1 MVEKKTGL
9 DWVLD
14 TLNTLLLVAIGLV
27 CLYPFWY
34 VVCASFSDANE
45 FLRHDFTLLLKPLK
59 FSLEAYRYCITDRIL
74 VGYRNT
80 LFYVVAGT
88 AISMFLTFLGAYA
101 LSRKGWMGK
110 RLVTL
115 MIMFTMYFS
124 GGIIAIYLWVQ
135 QLHMIDTVWAIL
147 LPTALSTY
155 NLIVMRTAFANVP
168 ESLIEAARLD
178 GASEFTCLFRI
189 VIPLSQATI
198 AVVLLFYA
206 VSRWNDWMSA
216 TIFLR
221 TADLY
226 PLQIFLREILL
237 TSSADNII
245 STSGGSTNTVA
256 LAETIKY
263 ATIVISTAPILCIYP
278 FIQRYFVTG
287 VMIGGVKE

>member
-9 DWVLD
+9 DWMLD
-14 TLNTLLLVAIGLV
+14 ILNTALLILIGLA

-45 FLRHDFTLLLKPLK
+45 FLRHDFVLLLKPLK
-59 FSLEAYRYCITDRIL
+59 FSLEAYQYCITDRIL

-80 LFYVVAGT
+80 LFDVVAGT

-101 LSRKGWMGK
+101 
-110 RLVTL
+110 
-115 MIMFTMYFS
+115 
-124 GGIIAIYLWVQ
+124 
-135 QLHMIDTVWAIL
+135 
-147 LPTALSTY
+147 
-155 NLIVMRTAFANVP
+155 
-168 ESLIEAARLD
+168 
-178 GASEFTCLFRI
+178 
-189 VIPLSQATI
+189 LSQATI

>member
-14 TLNTLLLVAIGLV
+14 ILNTALLILIGLA

-45 FLRHDFTLLLKPLK
+45 FLRHDFVLLLKPLK
-59 FSLEAYRYCITDRIL
+59 L

>member
-1 MVEKKTGL
+1 
-9 DWVLD
+9 
-14 TLNTLLLVAIGLV
+14 
-27 CLYPFWY
+27 
-34 VVCASFSDANE
+34 
-45 FLRHDFTLLLKPLK
+45 
-59 FSLEAYRYCITDRIL
+59 
-74 VGYRNT
+74 
-80 LFYVVAGT
+80 
-88 AISMFLTFLGAYA
+88 
-101 LSRKGWMGK
+101 
-110 RLVTL
+110 
-115 MIMFTMYFS
+115 MYFS

>member
-1 MVEKKTGL
+1 MVEKKN
-9 DWVLD
+9 WVD
-14 TLNTLLLVAIGLV
+14 HVFDCVNTLLLVGIGLA

-34 VVCASFSDANE
+34 VVCASFSDANS
-45 FLRHDFTLLLKPLK
+45 FLKHDFVLLLKPIK
-59 FSLEAYRYCITDRIL
+59 FSLEAYKYCITDRIIT
-74 VGYRNT
+74 GYRNT
-80 LFYVVAGT
+80 IFYVIAGT
-88 AISMFLTFLGAYA
+88 AISMLLTFLGAYA

-110 RLVTL
+110 RFITL

-147 LPTALSTY
+147 LPSAMSTY

-198 AVVLLFYA
+198 AVVVLFYA
-206 VSRWNDWMSA
+206 VARWNDWMSA

-221 TADLY
+221 NSDLY

-278 FIQRYFVTG
+278 FIQKYFVTG

>member
-14 TLNTLLLVAIGLV
+14 ILNTALLILIGLA

-45 FLRHDFTLLLKPLK
+45 FLRHDFVLLLKPLK
-59 FSLEAYRYCITDRIL
+59 FSLEAYQYCITDRIL

-226 PLQIFLREILL
+226 PLQIFLRE
-237 TSSADNII
+237 TS
-245 STSGGSTNTVA
+245 
-256 LAETIKY
+256 
-263 ATIVISTAPILCIYP
+263 
-278 FIQRYFVTG
+278 Q
-287 VMIGGVKE
+287 

>member
-1 MVEKKTGL
+1 M
-9 DWVLD
+9 
-14 TLNTLLLVAIGLV
+14 
-27 CLYPFWY
+27 
-34 VVCASFSDANE
+34 
-45 FLRHDFTLLLKPLK
+45 
-59 FSLEAYRYCITDRIL
+59 
-74 VGYRNT
+74 
-80 LFYVVAGT
+80 
-88 AISMFLTFLGAYA
+88 
-101 LSRKGWMGK
+101 SRKGWMGK

>member
-1 MVEKKTGL
+1 M
-9 DWVLD
+9 
-14 TLNTLLLVAIGLV
+14 
-27 CLYPFWY
+27 
-34 VVCASFSDANE
+34 
-45 FLRHDFTLLLKPLK
+45 
-59 FSLEAYRYCITDRIL
+59 
-74 VGYRNT
+74 
-80 LFYVVAGT
+80 
-88 AISMFLTFLGAYA
+88 
-101 LSRKGWMGK
+101 SRKGWMGK

-147 LPTALSTY
+147 LPAALSTY

>member
-206 VSRWNDWMSA
+206 VGRWNDWMSA

-221 TADLY
+221 EL
-226 PLQIFLREILL
+226 LL
-237 TSSADNII
+237 TSSADNIL

>member
-1 MVEKKTGL
+1 MVEKKTWR
-9 DWVLD
+9 DYIFD
-14 TLNTLLLVAIGLV
+14 TLNVIFLVAIGLA

-34 VVCASFSDANE
+34 VVCASFSDPGA
-45 FLRHDFTLLLKPLK
+45 FLKHDFVVLLKPIR
-59 FSLEAYRYCITDRIL
+59 FSLEAYKYCLTDKIL
-74 VGYRNT
+74 TGYKNT
-80 LFYVVAGT
+80 IFYVVVGT

-110 RLVTL
+110 RFVTM

-124 GGIIAIYLWVQ
+124 GGIIATYLWVQ
-135 QLHMIDTVWAIL
+135 QLGMIDTRWAIL

-168 ESLIEAARLD
+168 ESLIEAAKLD
-178 GASEFTCLFRI
+178 GAGEMTCLFR
-189 VIPLSQATI
+189 VVVPLSQATI

-221 TADLY
+221 SSELY
-226 PLQIFLREILL
+226 PLQVFLREILL
-237 TSSADNII
+237 TTSADSLVTTAGN
-245 STSGGSTNTVA
+245 STNTLA
-256 LAETIKY
+256 LSEVIKY
-263 ATIVISTAPILCIYP
+263 ATIVISTAPVLCIYP
-278 FIQRYFVTG
+278 FVQRYFVTG

>member
-14 TLNTLLLVAIGLV
+14 ILNTALLILIGLA

-45 FLRHDFTLLLKPLK
+45 FLRHDFVLLLKPLK
-59 FSLEAYRYCITDRIL
+59 FSLEAYQYCITDRIL

-147 LPTALSTY
+147 LC
-155 NLIVMRTAFANVP
+155 VQ
-168 ESLIEAARLD
+168 
-178 GASEFTCLFRI
+178 
-189 VIPLSQATI
+189 PLPMYRK
-198 AVVLLFYA
+198 V
-206 VSRWNDWMSA
+206 
-216 TIFLR
+216 
-221 TADLY
+221 
-226 PLQIFLREILL
+226 
-237 TSSADNII
+237 
-245 STSGGSTNTVA
+245 
-256 LAETIKY
+256 
-263 ATIVISTAPILCIYP
+263 
-278 FIQRYFVTG
+278 
-287 VMIGGVKE
+287 

>member
-1 MVEKKTGL
+1 M
-9 DWVLD
+9 
-14 TLNTLLLVAIGLV
+14 
-27 CLYPFWY
+27 
-34 VVCASFSDANE
+34 
-45 FLRHDFTLLLKPLK
+45 
-59 FSLEAYRYCITDRIL
+59 
-74 VGYRNT
+74 GYRNT

>member
-14 TLNTLLLVAIGLV
+14 TLNTLLLVTIGLV

-110 RLVTL
+110 RFVTL

-147 LPTALSTY
+147 LPLS
-155 NLIVMRTAFANVP
+155 LLHI
-168 ESLIEAARLD
+168 
-178 GASEFTCLFRI
+178 SEPTRR
-189 VIPLSQATI
+189 S
-198 AVVLLFYA
+198 
-206 VSRWNDWMSA
+206 
-216 TIFLR
+216 
-221 TADLY
+221 
-226 PLQIFLREILL
+226 
-237 TSSADNII
+237 
-245 STSGGSTNTVA
+245 
-256 LAETIKY
+256 
-263 ATIVISTAPILCIYP
+263 
-278 FIQRYFVTG
+278 
-287 VMIGGVKE
+287 

>member
-14 TLNTLLLVAIGLV
+14 ILNTALLILIGLA

-45 FLRHDFTLLLKPLK
+45 FLRHDFVLLLKPLK
-59 FSLEAYRYCITDRIL
+59 FSLEAYQYCITDRIL

-147 LPTALSTY
+147 LPAALSTY

-189 VIPLSQATI
+189 VICWYCRQ
-198 AVVLLFYA
+198 
-206 VSRWNDWMSA
+206 
-216 TIFLR
+216 
-221 TADLY
+221 
-226 PLQIFLREILL
+226 
-237 TSSADNII
+237 
-245 STSGGSTNTVA
+245 
-256 LAETIKY
+256 K
-263 ATIVISTAPILCIYP
+263 C
-278 FIQRYFVTG
+278 
-287 VMIGGVKE
+287 